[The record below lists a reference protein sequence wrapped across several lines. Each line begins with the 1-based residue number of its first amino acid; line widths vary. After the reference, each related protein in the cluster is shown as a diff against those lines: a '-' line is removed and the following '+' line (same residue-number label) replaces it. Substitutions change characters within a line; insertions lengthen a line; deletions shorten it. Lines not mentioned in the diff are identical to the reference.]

1 MARAKKPTMAEWTI
15 MVFLNAKNNLE
26 PFSFKNWDQMAKI
39 GSTEKVNVLVEFGRP
54 QRHYTS
60 KYGGWSKTLRFR
72 VEKGMKPTED
82 AAIEDLGAV
91 NMGDGAALA
100 DFVTW
105 SRTNYPAKRT
115 MLAIWD
121 HGQGWRKKQVLNMR
135 LDSRELK
142 RMVRIRESARARL
155 DGGLGSLEP
164 IPDDT
169 RLHGAVRYVSH
180 DEDTGDKLYN
190 REIQDT
196 LAGLVKDA
204 TIDVIGFDACLMS
217 MLETAYALRDSG
229 SVMVSSE
236 ELEPGD
242 GWSYD
247 NFLQPLVADPAGT
260 DAAGLGSL
268 MVEAYRKYYG
278 DRDATTLS
286 AIDLTKAAALAD
298 AVSRFAT
305 TAIPNLDTHMPA
317 ITRARNACENYAPGY
332 GLNSIDLGRFL
343 DQVTK
348 APGVDNTLA
357 KKASTAKAALEDL
370 VIANYASTSR
380 QGAFGSGGLAIY
392 FPKSQLEFNNDADHD
407 AYQPGNTHYPV
418 EFVDKQK
425 WSNFMHSYLAQAG

>member
-105 SRTNYPAKRT
+105 SRTNHPAKRT

-155 DGGLGSLEP
+155 GGGLGSLEP

-242 GWSYD
+242 GWKWR
-247 NFLQPLVADPAGT
+247 PT
-260 DAAGLGSL
+260 GS
-268 MVEAYRKYYG
+268 
-278 DRDATTLS
+278 
-286 AIDLTKAAALAD
+286 
-298 AVSRFAT
+298 T

-380 QGAFGSGGLAIY
+380 QGAFGSEGLAIY